1 MNVIVSIY
9 NKVYDTGSFF
19 VEDDSFSDKVK
30 NESTFEQYFRS
41 RPKRQGKSIMCG
53 YDIKRLYC
61 NESW

>member
-1 MNVIVSIY
+1 MFSLY
-9 NKVYDTGSFF
+9 
-19 VEDDSFSDKVK
+19 VEDDSFSDKEN

-41 RPKRQGKSIMCG
+41 RPKQQGKSIMCV